1 MAQAERDGLSSPDQ
15 EQEREPVPLALAA
28 RERLTQFWPAL
39 ATAGGSSTARR

>member
-1 MAQAERDGLSSPDQ
+1 MAQAECDGPAAPDR

-28 RERLTQFWPAL
+28 RERLSQFWPAL